1 MGLSGTS
8 TTLPSPTLPSCDAGL
23 TGAAPL
29 STPTSS
35 SLTPTD
41 LGLSIGGGATGVS
54 TTGADTGA
62 SGDEGFDGCHLPEIT
77 FSTALAWA
85 MRVADQI
92 WPPGEAGAG
101 PTGDAAGAASLLGP
115 QTFPGPD
122 LAGTTTGAGANDVG
136 DGAGR
141 RGAAGSKGVRS
152 SSSKWRPMRDGVVR
166 KDGIAAAA
174 AAAAVGEGTG
184 TRGRATAA
192 ATGDADVT
200 GRSAGRGVTPG
211 AEGSGSSDGI
221 EPPWKSLSV
230 IVVTVFFFDMAA
242 PGAVAVEL
250 RRRRKMSGCSCCFR
264 RA

>member
-1 MGLSGTS
+1 
-8 TTLPSPTLPSCDAGL
+8 
-23 TGAAPL
+23 
-29 STPTSS
+29 
-35 SLTPTD
+35 
-41 LGLSIGGGATGVS
+41 
-54 TTGADTGA
+54 
-62 SGDEGFDGCHLPEIT
+62 
-77 FSTALAWA
+77 
-85 MRVADQI
+85 
-92 WPPGEAGAG
+92 
-101 PTGDAAGAASLLGP
+101 
-115 QTFPGPD
+115 
-122 LAGTTTGAGANDVG
+122 VG

-200 GRSAGRGVTPG
+200 GRSAGRGVLRGKRLNRVSSHPRTRGRRSSGGRVRRARVWCETYTPG
-211 AEGSGSSDGI
+211 AEGSGSSEGM

-230 IVVTVFFFDMAA
+230 IVVTAFFFDMAA

-250 RRRRKMSGCSCCFR
+250 CRRRKMCGGCCCCFGAPDR
-264 RA
+264 CVAR